1 MKNKEISDCHKML
14 KSLRDN
20 LEALRKVVKVQQNEK
35 VVFCYKYK
43 MLHQQYMEL
52 KHKEEAKMTET
63 GS

>member
-1 MKNKEISDCHKML
+1 ML